1 MKKSKSILV
10 TSAVVASLA
19 LGTVSTAVTSQTSQ
33 ASIIDNIQNIFSG
46 AGSGISTTGGIDVK
60 SLETKGITIPA
71 GTDLSNSDADTQKA
85 AIEAAIGGT
94 PTFYGMIPAKVTSV
108 DATDE
113 NTGMIHFGPDFSNLG
128 TIGTALQGISGIILK
143 ADVPYKTA
151 SSITFKNNA
160 TSLNTK
166 KGDKIDLEDSSLYQM
181 SESGAKVHVIDN
193 GGFNYAYPGT
203 YSITVQAVGST
214 KSDETTLTVNV
225 LDATI
230 QNANQTVLQ
239 GSDWSSSNK
248 ATAQDSLGQALDL
261 TSSNVNTNKVGS
273 QTVTYTGVDP
283 SLGAD
288 GEPITFTFTGTVNVV
303 KADANLTVNF
313 QDASTSQIVDTTTLT
328 GASGQSVD
336 ITAPSGYD
344 LVNSSDSSV
353 TLQKGSNAK
362 TVQVIKSGSS
372 VATPFSGT
380 IATFPNGGVVPL
392 YNGEGTQSTRSLG
405 ADSAWQ
411 SDQTKT
417 INGEK
422 YYRVSTDEWV
432 KASQVYE
439 YSGQSRS
446 ITTNSGAVKA
456 LYATDGTRSNRS
468 LAPSSAWFTD
478 KLANINGT
486 QMYRVST
493 NEWVAASDVN

>member
-60 SLETKGITIPA
+60 SLKTITLPA
-71 GTDLSNSDADTQKA
+71 GADPNDSTT
-85 AIEAAIGGT
+85 IEAAIGGT

-108 DATDE
+108 DDKGDG
-113 NTGMIHFGPDFSNLG
+113 TGTIHFGPDFDNLG
-128 TIGTALQGISGIILK
+128 SIGKALQGISGIVLN
-143 ADVPYKTA
+143 AEVDYKTA
-151 SSITFKNNA
+151 SSITFANGA

-166 KGDKIDLEDSSLYQM
+166 KGDKISLKDDQTLYKM
-181 SESGAKVHVIDN
+181 SDPNATATLISD

-203 YSITVQAVGST
+203 YSITVQAVNDST
-214 KSDETTLTVNV
+214 KSEETTLTVNV

-261 TSSNVNTNKVGS
+261 TSSNVNTSKVGS
-273 QTVTYTGVDP
+273 QNVTYTGVDP

-439 YSGQSRS
+439 YSGQNRS

-456 LYATDGTRSNRS
+456 LYATDGSRSNRS
-468 LAPSSAWFTD
+468 LAPGSAWFTD